1 MKKLGLCLAVLLLT
15 ALCAQAARVDTLSVA
30 SPKMKRNIPV
40 VVIVPEQALA
50 GNSCPTLYLLHGHGG
65 NAFTWPTI
73 KPELPQMADR
83 DGIIVVCPDGEASWY
98 WDSPLRPESQF
109 ETFVARELTA
119 WIDSRYPTIK
129 DRKGRAITGL
139 SMGGHG
145 SLWLSFRHKDLFGA
159 AGSTSG
165 GDQQVVHLGLNEC
178 LRCCDLLA
186 VLKAVCKGSVVAVLL
201 CECSLHVL
209 IVRCTIAGLVGVVV
223 DYSYFNEVS
232 ACRTRARSA
241 AAGSA
246 AA

>member
-98 WDSPLRPESQF
+98 WDSPLHAESQF
-109 ETFVARELTA
+109 ETFISGELPA
-119 WIDSRYPTIK
+119 WIDARYPTIAA
-129 DRKGRAITGL
+129 REGRAITGL

-145 SLWLSFRHKDLFGA
+145 ALWNAVRHPDVFGA

-165 GDQQVVHLGLNEC
+165 GVDIRPFPDSWEMKEQLGELKDNPA
-178 LRCCDLLA
+178 RWDAHTVINA
-186 VLKAVCKGSVVAVLL
+186 VD
-201 CECSLHVL
+201 SLHDGDLSIIFDCGYDDFFYEVH
-209 IVRCTIAGLVGVVV
+209 RTGRDAGRRDHL
-223 DYSYFNEVS
+223 
-232 ACRTRARSA
+232 
-241 AAGSA
+241 
-246 AA
+246 

>member
-98 WDSPLRPESQF
+98 WDRS
-109 ETFVARELTA
+109 A
-119 WIDSRYPTIK
+119 
-129 DRKGRAITGL
+129 
-139 SMGGHG
+139 
-145 SLWLSFRHKDLFGA
+145 
-159 AGSTSG
+159 TSG
-165 GDQQVVHLGLNEC
+165 KPV
-178 LRCCDLLA
+178 
-186 VLKAVCKGSVVAVLL
+186 
-201 CECSLHVL
+201 
-209 IVRCTIAGLVGVVV
+209 
-223 DYSYFNEVS
+223 
-232 ACRTRARSA
+232 
-241 AAGSA
+241 
-246 AA
+246 

>member
-109 ETFVARELTA
+109 ETFVAR
-119 WIDSRYPTIK
+119 
-129 DRKGRAITGL
+129 
-139 SMGGHG
+139 
-145 SLWLSFRHKDLFGA
+145 
-159 AGSTSG
+159 
-165 GDQQVVHLGLNEC
+165 
-178 LRCCDLLA
+178 
-186 VLKAVCKGSVVAVLL
+186 
-201 CECSLHVL
+201 
-209 IVRCTIAGLVGVVV
+209 
-223 DYSYFNEVS
+223 
-232 ACRTRARSA
+232 
-241 AAGSA
+241 
-246 AA
+246 

>member
-109 ETFVARELTA
+109 ETFVVRELTA
-119 WIDSRYPTIK
+119 
-129 DRKGRAITGL
+129 
-139 SMGGHG
+139 
-145 SLWLSFRHKDLFGA
+145 FRHKDLFGA

-165 GDQQVVHLGLNEC
+165 GVDIRPFPQSWGMSNHLGKEAENQSRWDAHTVMTQLDRIQDGDLSLIIDCGTEDFFLEVNRKFHQEL
-178 LRCCDLLA
+178 LRRGIRHDFIIRPGA
-186 VLKAVCKGSVVAVLL
+186 HNINYWNNSIDYQWIFFRKYFKGY
-201 CECSLHVL
+201 
-209 IVRCTIAGLVGVVV
+209 R
-223 DYSYFNEVS
+223 DP
-232 ACRTRARSA
+232 A
-241 AAGSA
+241 ASK
-246 AA
+246 